1 MTTTLQAICDDDEW
15 LYAPLHCSYKHWSRD
30 ELSSCLKGKE
40 RDGRAAVR
48 VTVLGHSL
56 ERTNY
61 YDLMYWL
68 IGARAR
74 DLGLHGGPGGGGG
87 AAAAASGLV
96 AVGAVIF

>member
-1 MTTTLQAICDDDEW
+1 MRNQAICDDDDW

-30 ELSSCLKGKE
+30 DVSSCLKGNALH
-40 RDGRAAVR
+40 GQAPVR

-68 IGARAR
+68 IGSRAR
-74 DLGLHGGPGGGGG
+74 DLGLHG
-87 AAAAASGLV
+87 S
-96 AVGAVIF
+96 